1 MANSFKIISLF
12 IIVIFLGCSSSKKI
26 TQTQKILV
34 FSSTKGFRHKSID
47 AGKIAL
53 LKMGSEKKW
62 IVDTTED
69 ATDFTEANLKQY
81 GAVVFLSTT
90 GNILNDEQQM
100 AFQKYINGG
109 GGFIGIHAATDTEMT
124 GHGIII

>member
-1 MANSFKIISLF
+1 M
-12 IIVIFLGCSSSKKI
+12 
-26 TQTQKILV
+26 QTQKILV
-34 FSSTKGFRHKSID
+34 FSSTKGYRHKSID

-69 ATDFTEANLKQY
+69 ATVFTEANLKQY

-90 GNILNDEQQM
+90 GNILNDDSKWLFRNTYK
-100 AFQKYINGG
+100 AVVVL
-109 GGFIGIHAATDTEMT
+109 
-124 GHGIII
+124 